1 MGVQHGCSRCS
12 FLSSRSGGLTQVPIH
27 AAYHWREPV
36 ATPSTRARVAW
47 RRSAHDNMDNFEDM
61 GVCSF
66 DSGSGSDIAA
76 ALAIEDETATPQ
88 ADASFA
94 KNTSLH
100 MSGAKV
106 ARIAQDLMEAQKKN
120 ITRVLADVSFLC
132 TTADIWSATTRSF
145 MGVTAHWSIPSTQH
159 GVIEFKEKAWKIVFI
174 LKYKKNDK
182 NSCFNNA
189 YCYIWLTRVNYN
201 EQLIISE
208 LQYLVY
214 GATTDYARVVY
225 FSIAHGDRDLRTRS
239 YLAHYCRCDIYLSS
253 RIAKHSHAQCSTGA
267 AALQP
272 AWKARSANCPL
283 MVRKRFGSGPRRMLL
298 VSRFKPEW
306 RAYIRATTSE
316 LWRAQRASV
325 ILLLYNTRQS
335 TTLDPPKI
343 ISMSI
348 ESGGLLKISRGA
360 TVYSE
365 TSPKSSFRSFGSPRI
380 RGCLTGA
387 RLFGAEEDR
396 SNATAETAA
405 AAAGLIGAM
414 RRRGGRRRG
423 AGTVGGATGAGTT
436 GAVRGGGGRRWGDGR
451 WVLAAGQYS
460 VCAAV
465 LVEVAS
471 VCVCLELRC
480 LGAPV
485 AGVCVVVPPR
495 RLTSFSSC
503 QMYRTAAHAPRFST
517 MRLSSSCGMSGDSG
531 RGWED
536 DMGE

>member
-1 MGVQHGCSRCS
+1 MEDVRTACNGNNSVSGQVFYFFASHTFMYDTNNVLYYDVTKNNGFYLNLQRKINLKLQSNISESPDMPQEELRRIVENLGAWAAVRYIWQLEKEVSRRGGTTTQTPATGAPRQRSSKQTQTEATSTSTAAQTEYCPAAKTQRPS
-12 FLSSRSGGLTQVPIH
+12 PQRRPPPPRTAPVVPAPVAPPTVPAPRRRPPRRRIAPISPAAAAAVSAVAFDLSSSAPKSR
-27 AAYHWREPV
+27 APV
-36 ATPSTRARVAW
+36 RQPRIRGDPKLLKELFGDVSESATGTNAKAR
-47 RRSAHDNMDNFEDM
+47 NM
-61 GVCSF
+61 C
-66 DSGSGSDIAA
+66 IRA
-76 ALAIEDETATPQ
+76 ALERLHCSPRGKLDRQIVLSWCGSVLEVVPYVRVDTPP
-88 ADASFA
+88 
-94 KNTSLH
+94 
-100 MSGAKV
+100 
-106 ARIAQDLMEAQKKN
+106 R
-120 ITRVLADVSFLC
+120 C
-132 TTADIWSATTRSF
+132 ATTL
-145 MGVTAHWSIPSTQH
+145 WCC
-159 GVIEFKEKAWKIVFI
+159 FI
-174 LKYKKNDK
+174 L
-182 NSCFNNA
+182 
-189 YCYIWLTRVNYN
+189 
-201 EQLIISE
+201 
-208 LQYLVY
+208 
-214 GATTDYARVVY
+214 
-225 FSIAHGDRDLRTRS
+225 
-239 YLAHYCRCDIYLSS
+239 
-253 RIAKHSHAQCSTGA
+253 
-267 AALQP
+267 P
-272 AWKARSANCPL
+272 P
-283 MVRKRFGSGPRRMLL
+283 GS
-298 VSRFKPEW
+298 
-306 RAYIRATTSE
+306 
-316 LWRAQRASV
+316 
-325 ILLLYNTRQS
+325 
-335 TTLDPPKI
+335 
-343 ISMSI
+343 